1 MELLKA
7 IKKTIDYAKGFGC
20 PINEKQI
27 YQRLISKKVYKLE
40 EIKKGLK
47 NFKID
52 NNRNK
57 WLEGKER
64 KVENLSELM
73 KKKFKDVL
81 FLGISGSVATEYPK
95 ENDDIDIMLIIKK
108 NKLWLTR
115 FKLRWFIFVNKIPH
129 RKYGKGE
136 NKDEFCFNLW
146 LDEAN
151 LKLPKNKQNLKNAI
165 DLILLK
171 PIINRQKT
179 YEKFILAN
187 DWVKKYLATGYL
199 NRLSNCQI
207 IKLSDKTKKERDS
220 YLDQLINKLFFWPQ
234 YWYMRRRI
242 TNEKVNYYHA
252 FFHK

>member
-7 IKKTIDYAKGFGC
+7 IKKTIDYAKDFGC
-20 PINEKQI
+20 PINEEQI

-47 NFKID
+47 SFKID
-52 NNRNK
+52 DNKNK

-73 KKKFKDVL
+73 KRRFKDVL
-81 FLGISGSVATEYPK
+81 FLGISGSVATEYPR

-179 YEKFILAN
+179 YEKFISVN
-187 DWVKKYLATGYL
+187 VWVKKYLATGYFE
-199 NRLSNCQI
+199 
-207 IKLSDKTKKERDS
+207 KTKDLRNKIYDLRIKERYFD
-220 YLDQLINKLFFWPQ
+220 YLINKLFFWPQ